1 MSDISPHCLIVRPQ
15 LPRDPRAAGLR
26 ADAHALGLRHVTRL
40 EVQDL
45 FFIEGELSPTD
56 RRWLAAELLSD
67 PIAQAYEWRSVG
79 SDGVIRFS
87 GDVEV
92 MPVHDLNDDQLLA
105 VSRKRRAA
113 LD

>member
-1 MSDISPHCLIVRPQ
+1 MSDIPPHCLIVRSR
-15 LPRDPRAAGLR
+15 LPHDPRAAGLR
-26 ADAHALGLRHVTRL
+26 ADAHALGLTHVTHL

-45 FFIEGELSPTD
+45 FFIEGELSPAD
-56 RRWLAAELLSD
+56 RRRLAAELLSD

-87 GDVEV
+87 GNVEV
-92 MPVHDLNDDQLLA
+92 MPVRDLNDDQLLA
-105 VSRKRRAA
+105 VSRGHRAA